1 MSSTSMGCASYSS
14 GTCGRRRSWA
24 SARRGC
30 PRCSGGGVTA
40 TSSPPPPA
48 VSALQSDVIL
58 ELKAI
63 GLRPDC
69 EALTKRGYRLDAI
82 VEVDGKT
89 IGIDVNGPSH
99 LK

>member
-1 MSSTSMGCASYSS
+1 M
-14 GTCGRRRSWA
+14 
-24 SARRGC
+24 
-30 PRCSGGGVTA
+30 
-40 TSSPPPPA
+40 
-48 VSALQSDVIL
+48 QSDVIL

-89 IGIDVNGPSH
+89 IGIEVNGPSH
-99 LK
+99 LTGNAALKRRQVSGLEGIPLVSVPYWEWNVLKSDRDKKQQYLSALLGLHR